1 MATGTSN
8 DMETSIYSMCIE
20 FESVEIEDWINGQV
34 SNQILNVS
42 GVPSS
47 YKSIKSIPQPFD
59 QTATT
64 SVIDAICFPPF
75 ESQSTV
81 VTGKFFQEFNSHSI
95 IFQIFILR
103 ATNIY

>member
-1 MATGTSN
+1 MATATSN

-20 FESVEIEDWINGQV
+20 FESVGSNGQV

-42 GVPSS
+42 GVSSS

-75 ESQSTV
+75 ESESTI
-81 VTGKFFQEFNSHSI
+81 VTGKFLREFNSNSKV
-95 IFQIFILR
+95 FQIFILR
-103 ATNIY
+103 TTNTY